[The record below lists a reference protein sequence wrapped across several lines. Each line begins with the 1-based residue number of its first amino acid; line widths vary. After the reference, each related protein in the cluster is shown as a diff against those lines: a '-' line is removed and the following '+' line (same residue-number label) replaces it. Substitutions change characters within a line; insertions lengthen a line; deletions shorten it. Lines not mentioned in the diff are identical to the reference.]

1 MVKKS
6 KISNIFTYS
15 LLAGLILSFALGI
28 FIIKIDVIYISKYL
42 FEHIINGTFIYPKFD
57 TSGIAT
63 QILFNSLVGLGIII
77 TIMGLI
83 LEKVIEK
90 KVNFISRKIIHLWII
105 STISFIYSILFSII
119 KLLIWGIG
127 DQETKVPN
135 LAFFWFVLGI
145 FFIIVWFI
153 SISIEVLSNIGEKKN

>member
-1 MVKKS
+1 
-6 KISNIFTYS
+6 
-15 LLAGLILSFALGI
+15 
-28 FIIKIDVIYISKYL
+28 
-42 FEHIINGTFIYPKFD
+42 
-57 TSGIAT
+57 
-63 QILFNSLVGLGIII
+63 
-77 TIMGLI
+77 MGLI

-127 DQETKVPN
+127 DQETKVAN